1 MLIDFLAEIFSV
13 YLRKLI
19 PHFQKEISFLINWLR
34 TFPIPPKIYKIE
46 DLYLYKH
53 QKKTYAD
60 DLDEK
65 TIKEFDNNQLV
76 LASKKIEFLESIYN
90 GNPKVNNKYEKDLD
104 LTDFRFII
112 GDIIYY
118 EDEEATVLEALDE
131 MIKIKINNNKQ
142 NKIDKKSNSKREIW
156 VETDSDKIRIKEL
169 NNTSIKL

>member
-1 MLIDFLAEIFSV
+1 M
-13 YLRKLI
+13 
-19 PHFQKEISFLINWLR
+19 
-34 TFPIPPKIYKIE
+34 
-46 DLYLYKH
+46 
-53 QKKTYAD
+53 
-60 DLDEK
+60 
-65 TIKEFDNNQLV
+65 
-76 LASKKIEFLESIYN
+76 
-90 GNPKVNNKYEKDLD
+90 NNKYEKDLD

-169 NNTSIKL
+169 NNKSIKLEIC